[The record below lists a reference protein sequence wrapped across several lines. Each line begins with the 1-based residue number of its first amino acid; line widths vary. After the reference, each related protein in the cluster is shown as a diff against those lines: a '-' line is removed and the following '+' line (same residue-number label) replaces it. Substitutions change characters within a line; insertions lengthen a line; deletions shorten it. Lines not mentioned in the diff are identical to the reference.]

1 MTAVTLLQP
10 AESLPSSHLFFRGT
24 SNGGQGLDMLGK
36 CCTLGHILGPKRA
49 LSGHVINVPSMT
61 ENPKEEVN
69 DLSCPTSQGQLG
81 LAIVM
86 AALNPHLLVEAE
98 LCPIGAETG
107 APKASQAQPF
117 PSWNRVTWKL

>member
-10 AESLPSSHLFFRGT
+10 TVRLPSSRLFFGGT

-49 LSGHVINVPSMT
+49 LSGHTINQ
-61 ENPKEEVN
+61 NPKEEVN
-69 DLSCPTSQGQLG
+69 DLRCPKSWGQLG
-81 LAIVM
+81 LVIVM
-86 AALNPHLLVEAE
+86 AALSPHLLVEAR

-107 APKASQAQPF
+107 APKPSQAQPF
-117 PSWNRVTWKL
+117 PSGTG